1 MGKTGDGI
9 MEKKLSGEERY
20 KQQLIHKIIL
30 FLSITFR
37 EEIFIQQTYRSY
49 TFNYKQYNNYNN
61 YEL

>member
-1 MGKTGDGI
+1 
-9 MEKKLSGEERY
+9 MERKLSGEERY

-61 YEL
+61 CEL